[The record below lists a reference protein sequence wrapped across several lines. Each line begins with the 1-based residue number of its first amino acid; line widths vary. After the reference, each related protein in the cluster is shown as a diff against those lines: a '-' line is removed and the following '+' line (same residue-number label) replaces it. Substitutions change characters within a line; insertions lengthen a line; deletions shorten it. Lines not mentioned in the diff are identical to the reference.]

1 MDKLKSMFHTEG
13 RQPESE
19 SDFQGPP
26 QNFYS
31 GKEGVLGKEIAVSGP
46 TVESTGQPQVVEKDR
61 NAFGTTHKKI
71 EQPTVIKQ
79 DVYEA
84 DKQKPGYFGTSASTS
99 VKGAPSSAVGK
110 AGSEQPEVVLKG
122 LAREVE
128 NQVVQ
133 PAIIHKTFEQEGT
146 LRKEILKTSVPEV
159 RTQQQVLV
167 DWGTSLEKSQFTTK
181 EGQNLN
187 AAAPLM
193 TGEKHTFKAAS
204 ESAREQVRLQGKGA
218 TLTESVVQPGVTREV
233 LEQDVK
239 LRKEG
244 IQVETPAT
252 TSTLKTTLK
261 K

>member
-26 QNFYS
+26 QEFYS
-31 GKEGVLGKEIAVSGP
+31 GKDGVVGKAVSEP
-46 TVESTGQPQVVEKDR
+46 KLEVTGQAKVVEKDT
-61 NAFGTTHKKI
+61 NAFGTTHKTI
-71 EQPTVIKQ
+71 EQPAVIKQ

-84 DKQKPGYFGTSASTS
+84 DKQKAGYFGTSASI
-99 VKGAPSSAVGK
+99 GAVGK
-110 AGSEQPEVVLKG
+110 SGSEQPEVVLKG
-122 LAREVE
+122 QAREVE

-133 PAIIHKTFEQEGT
+133 PAIIHKTLEQEGT

-159 RTQQQVLV
+159 KTQQQVPV
-167 DWGTSLEKSQFTTK
+167 DWGTSLEKGQFTTK
-181 EGQNLN
+181 EGQNLST
-187 AAAPLM
+187 AVPLM

-204 ESAREQVRLQGKGA
+204 ESEREQVHLQGKGA

-252 TSTLKTTLK
+252 TSTLKKNLLK
-261 K
+261 